1 MPPHPREKKPYPELG
16 PRWMIQKKPC
26 GIKPSG
32 ATNYRKHY
40 FSPQGLEFYSLAA
53 AEKEAAARAHLSGD
67 EGAVKEEE
75 KKAEKKVKKKVKSQ
89 QKQTLFHRSQKRL
102 YPELGPRWMVQ
113 EKPNGV
119 KGNGSR
125 KWCKTFFSPGGQVF
139 TSLSLAKAHLT
150 SEKEETTKKTA
161 AKQANNVAEASSTS
175 DTQDEGEV
183 EEKKGESKEST
194 KRKRIDSDD
203 DTSASSSTSSGALS
217 STLQD
222 IYHAALP
229 SFGSPPISE
238 PMDIDGDDV
247 EQRPKVKRTKVSDS
261 SRSSSTS
268 ESLSTLHTLQD
279 IGDTIL
285 PTFPTSTG
293 PESSGASLVR
303 SSGRSNK
310 KAKHRPVDPE
320 ERIRSH
326 GEDEGGEV
334 SERERSRKLVS
345 EERKRIGNKNSRK
358 RRGIGKRRKREI
370 RDQQFKEM

>member
-1 MPPHPREKKPYPELG
+1 MSGKGRGRKQREGKKKNRTAPQPREKK
-16 PRWMIQKKPC
+16 
-26 GIKPSG
+26 
-32 ATNYRKHY
+32 
-40 FSPQGLEFYSLAA
+40 
-53 AEKEAAARAHLSGD
+53 
-67 EGAVKEEE
+67 
-75 KKAEKKVKKKVKSQ
+75 
-89 QKQTLFHRSQKRL
+89 L

-113 EKPNGV
+113 ERPNGI
-119 KGNGSR
+119 KGNGTQAWR
-125 KWCKTFFSPGGQVF
+125 KTFFSPDGQEF

-175 DTQDEGEV
+175 DTQDERDV

-203 DTSASSSTSSGALS
+203 DSSASSSTSSGALS

-222 IYHAALP
+222 IDHATLP

-268 ESLSTLHTLQD
+268 GPLSTLHTLQD

-285 PTFPTSTG
+285 PTFPTSTVS
-293 PESSGASLVR
+293 ESSRVSLVR
-303 SSGRSNK
+303 SSSGRSNK
-310 KAKHRPVDPE
+310 RAKHQPMTERDDEVDPE
-320 ERIRSH
+320 ERICSH
-326 GEDEGGEV
+326 GEDGGGDV
-334 SERERSRKLVS
+334 TERERGMKLLN

-370 RDQQFKEM
+370 KDQQFKEM